1 MALEE
6 ISEKDFEEKVL
17 KSSSLVIVDLW
28 ADWCYPCKLIEPYLA
43 EIGEKYGDK
52 VEIYSLNVDDNPL
65 IAAKFRVVS
74 IPAVLFFKNGKE
86 VERILGAVPKSEYI
100 KKVEF
105 HL

>member
-6 ISEKDFEEKVL
+6 ITEKDFEGKVL
-17 KSSSLVIVDLW
+17 KSSTLVIVDLW

-43 EIGEKYGDK
+43 EIGEKYGDDVK
-52 VEIYSLNVDDNPL
+52 IYRLNVDDNPVL
-65 IAAKFRVVS
+65 TAKLRVVS

-86 VERILGAVPKSEYI
+86 VERILGAVPKSEFI
-100 KKVEF
+100 KRVEN